1 MNKKNTVFYLLFAT
15 IILVIAI
22 LLIRRKASSSAD
34 NNVRK
39 IDEVANTPIAAKS
52 ARKDKASTK
61 VSSKKIADSLSNS
74 KKLEQLKTEWLKHAK
89 KNSSLPED
97 MEEKK
102 QLALRSVRE
111 LLISHELFE
120 LNHFLKAE
128 NVYMHDS
135 LFGYLSEVAQDFAD
149 RTDLRNSMVTFLGN
163 YDIVKIITENSS
175 IFNYDSSQNVTAGSI
190 RLLVKA
196 LALGSDVEYDTFYE
210 QLKTVSL
217 PLSEDLYLAR
227 AEIRAKG
234 ATESVDAIYQEV
246 MNEVADFKNSPER
259 QLILS
264 SLLRAVKKPK
274 EGHNIYNHI
283 TNSNLDI
290 EKKSNLVGQLLPI
303 WATYDPKAVVHEII
317 LGNEITSKVDVQSI
331 GDRATNAF
339 KSPQDALKW
348 FQSIENEKIS
358 NDLILG
364 AATGLY
370 EGGLNSEDGMNECR
384 FYALALPQDIQKE
397 FFELHPAAVKKR

>member
-1 MNKKNTVFYLLFAT
+1 MNKKNTNVYLLFAT
-15 IILVIAI
+15 ITLFIAV
-22 LLIRRKASSSAD
+22 LLIRQKTSSSVD
-34 NNVRK
+34 DNVRK

-52 ARKDKASTK
+52 ARKDNASTK
-61 VSSKKIADSLSNS
+61 VSSNKIADSLSNS

-97 MEEKK
+97 IEEKK

-120 LNHFLKAE
+120 LNHFIKAE
-128 NVYMHDS
+128 NIYMHDS
-135 LFGYLSEVAQDFAD
+135 LFGYLSEVAHDSAD
-149 RTDLRNSMVTFLGN
+149 SKDLRNSMITFLGN
-163 YDIVKIITENSS
+163 DDIVKIIAENSS
-175 IFNYDSSQNVTAGSI
+175 VFNYDSSQKVTAASI

-196 LALGSDVEYDTFYE
+196 LALGADGEYDTFYE

-227 AEIRAKG
+227 AEIRAKD

-246 MNEVADFKNSPER
+246 MNEVADFKHSPER

-264 SLLRAVKKPK
+264 SLLRAVKKP
-274 EGHNIYNHI
+274 EESQNIYHHI

-290 EKKSNLVGQLLPI
+290 EKKSNLVEQLLPI
-303 WATYDPKAVVHEII
+303 WATYDPKSVIHEII
-317 LGNEITSKVDVQSI
+317 LENEITRKVDVQSI

-348 FQSIENEKIS
+348 FQSIENEKIR

-370 EGGLNSEDGMNECR
+370 EGGLKSEDGMNECR